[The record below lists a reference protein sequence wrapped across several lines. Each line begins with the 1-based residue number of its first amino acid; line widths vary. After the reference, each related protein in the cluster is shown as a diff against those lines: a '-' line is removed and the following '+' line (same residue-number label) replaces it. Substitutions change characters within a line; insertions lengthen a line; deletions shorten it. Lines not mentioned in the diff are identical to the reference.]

1 MITQTENAIIERL
14 REGLGFGPGRMVF
27 EVASYGGQLDDVGQ
41 IIRQLPAVWV
51 EYAGVQSS
59 KPVNT
64 HRNKF
69 WVVSRFNIYVID
81 YSVRSE
87 ESRRKAGPV
96 PDEPGTNRIIHAV
109 RRLLTRQDFG
119 LKIRPLMP
127 GKVKPLFSAP
137 LNGKALSAYSC
148 EFETRWIEEALE
160 LNCWPAPDDED
171 HPDYVFSVYNGRLDK
186 PAPYHDSTDL
196 RYFMPGGAAAVAEDI
211 VPTEEDTVLTVK
223 ARDGLRVPSEDDPHR
238 YITDT
243 SETVKNSAYYQRRIQ
258 EGDLVIV
265 GNVDIKTYAVQ
276 VEGAAEVAAAENAPA
291 RTAATEDA
299 TAAVDNAATESRKGK
314 K

>member
-27 EVASYGGQLDDVGQ
+27 EVGSYGGQLDDVGQ
-41 IIRQLPAVWV
+41 IVRQLPAVWV
-51 EYAGVQSS
+51 EYAGIQSS

-69 WVVSRFNIYVID
+69 WVVSRFNVYVVA

-127 GKVKPLFSAP
+127 GKVKTLFSAP
-137 LNGKALSAYSC
+137 LNGKAVSVYSC
-148 EFETRWIEEALE
+148 EFDTRWIEEALDPH
-160 LNCWPAPDDED
+160 CWPAPDDET
-171 HPDYVFSVYNGRLDK
+171 HPDYVFRLYNGRLDK
-186 PAPYHDSTDL
+186 PAPYHDSSDL
-196 RYFMPGGAAAVAEDI
+196 RYFVPGGADAVAEDI
-211 VPTEEDTVLTVK
+211 VPTEEATVLTVK

-243 SETVKNSAYYQRRIQ
+243 PVTVSNSAYYQRRMQ
-258 EGDLVIV
+258 EGDLIIA
-265 GNVDIKTYAVQ
+265 GDVDVTASVDQ
-276 VEGAAEVAAAENAPA
+276 VEVAIAITGSAPVAEA
-291 RTAATEDA
+291 TTEDA
-299 TAAVDNAATESRKGK
+299 AAVVDNTAAESRKGK